1 MGKLYLSSVMGRFLP
16 FVFAGLQQLLN
27 VSCVQSKAA
36 WAVGKTDKEDLVSCP
51 SGCFP

>member
-1 MGKLYLSSVMGRFLP
+1 MGKLYLSSVTGRFLP
-16 FVFAGLQQLLN
+16 FVFASLQQLLS
-27 VSCVQSKAA
+27 VSYVQFEAA